1 MKSQRHLVN
10 GLTSVRIFALVGLLV
25 TVQLTILAHADAQTS
40 GTWTNTGSLNTA
52 RSGHTATLLPNGQ
65 VLVAGGTTRTVLS
78 LAPSCIT
85 RQQVS
90 GWSLAA

>member
-1 MKSQRHLVN
+1 MKLQRHVVD
-10 GLTSVRIFALVGLLV
+10 GLLSVRIFALVGLLV
-25 TVQLTILAHADAQTS
+25 TAQLTILAHAGAQTS
-40 GTWTNTGSLNTA
+40 GTWTNAG
-52 RSGHTATLLPNGQ
+52 TLRTPRQIIQPRCFPMGKCSFPE
-65 VLVAGGTTRTVLS
+65 AKTRRGFS